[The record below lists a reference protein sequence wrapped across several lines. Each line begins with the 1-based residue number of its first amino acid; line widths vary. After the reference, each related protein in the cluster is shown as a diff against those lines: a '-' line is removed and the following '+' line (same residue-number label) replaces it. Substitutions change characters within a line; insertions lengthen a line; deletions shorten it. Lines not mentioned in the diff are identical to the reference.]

1 VLSQTVST
9 DSLSTG
15 PSGSTSPLPLHA
27 RRHCFDGRD
36 FVMVTGVAHCPL
48 LPDRARA
55 RRPPHRWT
63 AAAVTGALT
72 CGNSD
77 PGHVAARRA

>member
-27 RRHCFDGRD
+27 RRQCFDGRD
-36 FVMVTGVAHCPL
+36 FGMVTGVAHCPL
-48 LPDRARA
+48 LPERARA
-55 RRPPHRWT
+55 RRPPHRLDRSSSHGS
-63 AAAVTGALT
+63 ADL
-72 CGNSD
+72 
-77 PGHVAARRA
+77 RKL